1 MFDEEVT
8 STNQDYCR
16 KQKCSLEPEKGN
28 IYVAITLFY
37 GIINFN
43 KLELYYKNGLLTHF
57 TSIIIPKKH
66 AIKCLSSS
74 HNYWN
79 VF

>member
-43 KLELYYKNGLLTHF
+43 KLEFYYKIWLINPFYKHNY
-57 TSIIIPKKH
+57 PKKT
-66 AIKCLSSS
+66 C
-74 HNYWN
+74 N
-79 VF
+79 